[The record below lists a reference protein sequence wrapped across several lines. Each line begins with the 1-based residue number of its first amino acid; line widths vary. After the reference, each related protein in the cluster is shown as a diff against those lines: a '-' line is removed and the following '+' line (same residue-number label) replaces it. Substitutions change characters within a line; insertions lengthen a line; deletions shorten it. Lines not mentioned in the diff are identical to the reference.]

1 MLRTSHLFRYLIYTL
16 NNKKKHDGKTS
27 FFVRGRGGG
36 GGWPSWSSKWP
47 PFVNMF
53 YNNYSCGCR
62 VKFILAATSRFSMP
76 HVF

>member
-36 GGWPSWSSKWP
+36 GGGGHLGLQ
-47 PFVNMF
+47 N
-53 YNNYSCGCR
+53 GHH
-62 VKFILAATSRFSMP
+62 L
-76 HVF
+76 